1 MHFNIDDF
9 IKKSL
14 INLDYTKE
22 ITGIDEFLKSLE
34 FHYFSNIKL
43 KRKSCTLNSVHLVLE
58 VNCNIELLE
67 LFTNFNTGRW
77 GTSSKNG
84 SPLQCNLEILNSR
97 NNCNIDIE
105 ELTIFLNDTSI
116 VIKRIY
122 DNSIASQ
129 FNDILKQIACN
140 YIFLTKGLTQKPY
153 EIFVP
158 IFEDSIDNLELED
171 DQSNILPK
179 SYSEFWGIY
188 LDKEDEASIF
198 DVQRNT
204 YVTGYLEFLS
214 E

>member
-1 MHFNIDDF
+1 MSFNIDDF

-14 INLDYTKE
+14 NNLDYTKE
-22 ITGIDEFLKSLE
+22 IFGIDEFLKSLE
-34 FHYFSNIKL
+34 FHYFSTLKL
-43 KRKSCTLNSVHLVLE
+43 
-58 VNCNIELLE
+58 IE

-77 GTSSKNG
+77 GTSIKND
-84 SPLQCNLEILNSR
+84 SPLQYNLEILNSR

-105 ELTIFLNDTSI
+105 ELTIFLKDTSI

-122 DNSIASQ
+122 DKSIATQ
-129 FNDILKQIACN
+129 LNDILKQIAFN
-140 YIFLTKGLTQKPY
+140 YVFLTRGLTQKPY

-158 IFEDSIDNLELED
+158 IFEDSLYNFDFED
-171 DQSNILPK
+171 DQTNILPK

-198 DVQRNT
+198 DIQANT
-204 YVTGYLEFLS
+204 YVTGDLEFLS

>member
-1 MHFNIDDF
+1 MPFNIDDF

-22 ITGIDEFLKSLE
+22 IIGMDQFLKSLE

-43 KRKSCTLNSVHLVLE
+43 KRKSFSLNSIQLVLE
-58 VNCNIELLE
+58 VNCNIDLLE
-67 LFTNFNTGRW
+67 LFTNSNTGRW
-77 GTSSKNG
+77 GSSSKNS
-84 SPLQCNLEILNSR
+84 SPLLYNLEILNSK
-97 NNCNIDIE
+97 NNYNIDIE
-105 ELTIFLNDTSI
+105 ELTIFLNDSSI

-122 DNSIASQ
+122 DKSIATQ
-129 FNDILKQIACN
+129 LNDILKQIACN
-140 YIFLTKGLTQKPY
+140 YVFLTRGLTQKPY

-158 IFEDSIDNLELED
+158 IFEDSLDNFEFED
-171 DQSNILPK
+171 DQTNILPK
-179 SYSEFWGIY
+179 SYYEYWGIY

-204 YVTGYLEFLS
+204 YVTGDLEFLS

>member
-84 SPLQCNLEILNSR
+84 SPLLCNLEILNSR

-158 IFEDSIDNLELED
+158 IFEDSIDNFELED

-179 SYSEFWGIY
+179 SYSEYWGIY

-204 YVTGYLEFLS
+204 YVTGNLEFLS

>member
-1 MHFNIDDF
+1 MPFNIDDF

-22 ITGIDEFLKSLE
+22 IIGIDEFLKSLE

-43 KRKSCTLNSVHLVLE
+43 KRKSCTQNSVQMVLE

-77 GTSSKNG
+77 GTSIKNG
-84 SPLQCNLEILNSR
+84 SPLQYNLEILNSR
-97 NNCNIDIE
+97 NNCNVDIE

-122 DNSIASQ
+122 NNSIASQ

-158 IFEDSIDNLELED
+158 IFEDSIDNFELED

-204 YVTGYLEFLS
+204 YITGNLEFLS

>member
-1 MHFNIDDF
+1 MSFNIDDF

-14 INLDYTKE
+14 NNLDYTKE
-22 ITGIDEFLKSLE
+22 IFGIDEFLKSLE
-34 FHYFSNIKL
+34 FHYFSTLKL

-77 GTSSKNG
+77 GTSIKND
-84 SPLQCNLEILNSR
+84 SPLQYNLEILNSR

-105 ELTIFLNDTSI
+105 ELTIFLKDTSI

-122 DNSIASQ
+122 DKSIATQ
-129 FNDILKQIACN
+129 LNDILKQIAFN
-140 YIFLTKGLTQKPY
+140 YVFLTRGLTQKPY

-158 IFEDSIDNLELED
+158 IFEDSLDNFDFED
-171 DQSNILPK
+171 EQTNIIPK

-198 DVQRNT
+198 DIQANT
-204 YVTGYLEFLS
+204 YVTGDLEFLS

>member
-1 MHFNIDDF
+1 M
-9 IKKSL
+9 
-14 INLDYTKE
+14 
-22 ITGIDEFLKSLE
+22 
-34 FHYFSNIKL
+34 
-43 KRKSCTLNSVHLVLE
+43 
-58 VNCNIELLE
+58 NCNIELLE

-77 GTSSKNG
+77 GTSIKNG
-84 SPLQCNLEILNSR
+84 SPLQYNLEILNSR

-158 IFEDSIDNLELED
+158 IFEDSIDNFELED

-179 SYSEFWGIY
+179 SYSEYWGIY

-204 YVTGYLEFLS
+204 YVTGNLEFLS